1 MRFARTAA
9 IFNAIRDD
17 HADRHHSAPNP
28 RDSWPSWTATTAFD
42 LAPAA
47 EADDRP
53 QLAADPT
60 SRQLRKGG
68 GR

>member
-17 HADRHHSAPNP
+17 HADRDQSMGTPWD
-28 RDSWPSWTATTAFD
+28 RWPSWTDNSFG

-47 EADDRP
+47 ESDDRP

-60 SRQLRKGG
+60 PRLAGKAVPR
-68 GR
+68 